1 MDVVEA
7 FRILGLN
14 RLEATVLAY
23 LLEKKEA
30 YVMDIERETG
40 LRQPEVSLA
49 LRGLKK
55 FNAVEVREEER
66 KVKKIGRARK
76 IAKLKDIKEI
86 AELFRR
92 NKEKVDEA
100 YRVADSYLVARVLE
114 NEVDSD
120 NCQENRV
127 VQGVCQSR

>member
-1 MDVVEA
+1 M
-7 FRILGLN
+7 N

-66 KVKKIGRARK
+66 KEKKVGRSRK
-76 IAKLKDIKEI
+76 IAKLKDVREI
-86 AELFRR
+86 VELFRKK
-92 NKEKVDEA
+92 KEQVDEA
-100 YRVADSYLVARVLE
+100 YRTAVVFFTSKAR
-114 NEVDSD
+114 
-120 NCQENRV
+120 
-127 VQGVCQSR
+127 